1 MDVHAELARIK
12 ESNKRAEKVL
22 GQPID
27 WEDPKRKK
35 WLREKRI
42 QEARDRGDTQRVKEA
57 EDGRERGD
65 VGM

>member
-1 MDVHAELARIK
+1 VDVHAELARIK

-57 EDGRERGD
+57 VEGRERGD